1 MNADISCNSNH
12 HYVLMLFFL
21 IIQTDFLQQD
31 KAINKFTWFWTL
43 KLCSEMYDYPVCS
56 LLFHEKRGL

>member
-1 MNADISCNSNH
+1 MNEDISYNSNH

-31 KAINKFTWFWTL
+31 KAINKFTWFSTI
-43 KLCSEMYDYPVCS
+43 KLCYEKYDYPVCS